1 MLRFIRYGLVLIWAL
16 PLGFFLPQ
24 THRLDEALGLLVGWS
39 VFTLVLAIMIGLAG
53 LIGDALLG
61 RRP

>member
-1 MLRFIRYGLVLIWAL
+1 MLRFIRVGLALIWAL
-16 PLGFFLPQ
+16 PLLYFLPQ
-24 THRLDEALGLLVGWS
+24 THRLHEALGLLVGWS
-39 VFTLVLAIMIGLAG
+39 VFTLVLAMALGLAG

>member
-1 MLRFIRYGLVLIWAL
+1 MLRFIRYGLALIWAL
-16 PLGFFLPQ
+16 PLLFLLPQ
-24 THRLDEALGLLVGWS
+24 THRLQEALGLLVGWS
-39 VFTLVLAIMIGLAG
+39 VFTLVLAMVIGLAG